1 MVLHRWMGVFRGV
14 ITGGGGVGEVV
25 CCMCFEMC
33 KIVCNVLLGLVENMK
48 DRVVCFFYLNL

>member
-1 MVLHRWMGVFRGV
+1 MLEV
-14 ITGGGGVGEVV
+14 I